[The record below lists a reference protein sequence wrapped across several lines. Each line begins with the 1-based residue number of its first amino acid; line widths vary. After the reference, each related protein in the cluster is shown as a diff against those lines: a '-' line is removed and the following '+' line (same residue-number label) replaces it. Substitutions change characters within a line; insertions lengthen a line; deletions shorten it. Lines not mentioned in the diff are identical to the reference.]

1 MEGFTTK
8 IDEEPDSEFVGFQ
21 IIQHLSHVNILQMDD
36 CFQFDEDILFD
47 YKVCASRTDGMDQI
61 FVKDIL
67 LNFPGKAQVP
77 LHHFPSQSTLVDDF
91 LEPVSKKTVDLKCC
105 TNDLFGDVM
114 KKKITHFLTCISMV
128 TKDMKIG
135 KR

>member
-1 MEGFTTK
+1 
-8 IDEEPDSEFVGFQ
+8 
-21 IIQHLSHVNILQMDD
+21 
-36 CFQFDEDILFD
+36 
-47 YKVCASRTDGMDQI
+47 MDQI

-114 KKKITHFLTCISMV
+114 KKKITHFLICISMV